1 MTDLQT
7 ALASG
12 NLVVLLWTA
21 GTLGFIHTILGPDH
35 YIPFIMMSKA
45 QNWSRKKTAFITF
58 LCGLG
63 HVGSSLMIGAFLAWL
78 GMAASDWGD
87 SRFAFWQDFRG
98 SLSAWLLIGVGVAFT
113 IWGVKNALRGKTH
126 SHAHLHNN
134 KSEHTHEHNHK
145 TEHMHAHT
153 NSVSK
158 LTPWILFTIF
168 IFGPCESLIP
178 LMLSSWSVAGITGIT
193 MVSLVFGVT
202 TIITIMATVAILM
215 AGIQKI
221 PIGKLD
227 RWSTALAGISLVAC
241 GAAIQFLGL

>member
-1 MTDLQT
+1 MSDLQT

-12 NLVVLLWTA
+12 NLLVLLWTA
-21 GTLGFIHTILGPDH
+21 GTLGVIHTILGPDH
-35 YIPFIMMSKA
+35 YIPFIMMSKT
-45 QNWSRKKTAFITF
+45 QNWSKRKTAFITF

-63 HVGSSLMIGAFLAWL
+63 HVSSSIIIGIFLAWV
-78 GMAASDWGD
+78 GMAAADWGD

-126 SHAHLHNN
+126 SHAHLHENSSEHSHEHDH
-134 KSEHTHEHNHK
+134 KSEH
-145 TEHMHAHT
+145 AHT
-153 NSVSK
+153 HKSKVSK

-168 IFGPCESLIP
+168 IFGPCESLVP
-178 LMLSSWSVAGITGIT
+178 LMLSAWSVSGTVGITL
-193 MVSLVFGVT
+193 VSLVFGIT
-202 TIITIMATVAILM
+202 TIVTIMGTVMILM
-215 AGIQKI
+215 AGINKI

-227 RWSTALAGISLVAC
+227 RWSTALAGISLIGC